1 MQLPGQPAPISSVA
15 INAKDRSR
23 RGKDFQDT
31 VNPSNTSESIPIRMM
46 VNVLLSLL
54 PLLTGVCSLR
64 RLSIRAGEM
73 VVLRCP
79 EKNHGNTHL
88 LWTSHAR
95 QKMNLIRSLS
105 TQSDDLSQMDV
116 LLQGR
121 SLVILRASVSHQ
133 GNYSCSVSNA
143 SSRSWFSLTV
153 YEPHSKE
160 YEERNRYSTT
170 CYTQESCTLY
180 CPTANIPAKD
190 TPNITS
196 RGITWHKEGET
207 STTSNNFPSV
217 MGKEGGIYTCIR
229 SFLYNSH
236 IYNMSFRVVL
246 DIKPSK
252 HGQSKILSPQENDVF
267 LIDLG
272 STVVIECKAVMY
284 SDFDEVFWLSQDAF
298 VDTNESLPVFYNSS
312 RTKYMDEI
320 NMTASL
326 VFRDV
331 SEEDLLKKYTCKLE
345 SDHQRSSFITIS
357 LAEKARPVSFSL
369 CVLVVLCVCAIV
381 TVILIVLLSLVCR
394 VRRSKFRSCR
404 V

>member
-23 RGKDFQDT
+23 RGKDFQDK

-54 PLLTGVCSLR
+54 PLLTGVCSPLLTGVCSLR

-79 EKNHGNTHL
+79 EKNHDNTHL

-95 QKMNLIRSLS
+95 QKMNLTKSLS

-357 LAEKARPVSFSL
+357 LAEKEKLVQSLFPCVSLWSSAF
-369 CVLVVLCVCAIV
+369 VP
-381 TVILIVLLSLVCR
+381 LLLW
-394 VRRSKFRSCR
+394 F
-404 V
+404 